1 MVMSN
6 KERQARWRAKLKR
19 MAASAPRLEDLL
31 REHMR
36 AFLLQQ
42 ASTYTLTP
50 EDSEVYLQ
58 AMEILLSRGDGPLI
72 GALDAVTRELHEK
85 EIIALFRVRKSEA
98 AAATRPHPSTHFTQ
112 GHKKAPS
119 E

>member
-42 ASTYTLTP
+42 ADRLTQLRGQ
-50 EDSEVYLQ
+50 DQV
-58 AMEILLSRGDGPLI
+58 LLRRGGQL
-72 GALDAVTRELHEK
+72 LLH
-85 EIIALFRVRKSEA
+85 APA
-98 AAATRPHPSTHFTQ
+98 A
-112 GHKKAPS
+112 
-119 E
+119 